1 MSAIMGKDKPLI
13 GFVAVV
19 RENAILGAY
28 SVFKEDYMSLI
39 ANAVGM
45 LPDFVSSYAIVSAD
59 KLVGS

>member
-1 MSAIMGKDKPLI
+1 MGKDKPLI